1 LMGCSRATIGARSA
15 GEREVVGMGL
25 ILSSK

>member
-15 GEREVVGMGL
+15 GDREVVGMGL
-25 ILSSK
+25 ILSTR